1 MFLESDDAVPRS
13 DVEDDKLNFRDNLQ
27 LAINHSNRS
36 RVNVIEKHLEVYLES
51 KYVYPYL
58 LVIII

>member
-1 MFLESDDAVPRS
+1 MFLDSDDAVPRA

-36 RVNVIEKHLEVYLES
+36 RVNVIEKHLEVLFI
-51 KYVYPYL
+51 K
-58 LVIII
+58 